1 VGQPGSMKPSRLIT
15 MVAFSALAACLA
27 DSDSQFRDDE
37 DPMCDADEGPIDIS
51 STTIEL
57 WPPNH
62 KMTTIDLAE
71 CAEIVSCDPD
81 WTAEIL
87 WVSSDEPADA
97 AQDDDCDED
106 DDDGDD
112 DEDDDDGDEDG
123 DEDGTSS
130 SSTGDA
136 ESGTDD
142 GSTGTTD
149 DGGTGTT
156 DDGGT
161 GTTDDGGTGI
171 TDDGGTDDD
180 DEDDDGDDD
189 DDATSSE
196 DIVLVGPDEV
206 QLRAERDGSGN
217 GRVYTI
223 AFIVRDAGGNE
234 AESTCTVTVPHDQGK
249 NGEAIDDGEAYRVEP

>member
-1 VGQPGSMKPSRLIT
+1 VGQPGGMKPSRLIT

-62 KMTTIDLAE
+62 KLTTIGLAE

-112 DEDDDDGDEDG
+112 DDGDDDDDDDDDE
-123 DEDGTSS
+123 GTSSS

-136 ESGTDD
+136 ESG
-142 GSTGTTD
+142 TD

-161 GTTDDGGTGI
+161 GTTDDGGT
-171 TDDGGTDDD
+171 DDG
-180 DEDDDGDDD
+180 DDGDDD

-206 QLRAERDGSGN
+206 QVRAERDGSGN

-223 AFIVRDAGGNE
+223 GFIVRDAGGNE
-234 AESTCTVTVPHDQGK
+234 AESTCTVTVAHDQGK
-249 NGEAIDDGEAYRVEP
+249 KGEAIDDGEAYRVEP